1 MCHWGFFYKTNVVE
15 GKWISLFLGN
25 VMLPKFCG
33 LCFTCESWDTKVVE
47 RVEALPCEASLGA
60 IVCWF
65 LVCGPFAARGA
76 KGEEEY
82 P

>member
-1 MCHWGFFYKTNVVE
+1 MDLSFT
-15 GKWISLFLGN
+15 L
-25 VMLPKFCG
+25 LPKFCG
-33 LCFTCESWDTKVVE
+33 LCFTCESRDTKLEE
-47 RVEALPCEASLGA
+47 RVEYFPCEASLGA

-76 KGEEEY
+76 KGEEDY